1 MDIDYDKRFYDF
13 DLNIKLDGQVDDY
26 EQDRQRYWEGLG
38 GWSAIEYDKAERFA
52 EAVLK
57 NSEQLIPIEEID
69 GDLSKLQYEVN
80 KSPEEFDKRI
90 ADILDLE
97 IPTDKKTRLIC
108 DVLKDYPDDPESE
121 DSPLKL
127 VWERFVIDMSR
138 EAIGK
143 IVEGASRIFQ
153 LYRLV
158 LCSTP
163 SKSTQQFLGRLSR
176 CFIWGFE
183 PECVILCR
191 AVIDTAFKDR
201 ITPEICEK
209 HFGKPRHKY
218 DFSLSDRIQVA
229 LNEEIIDED
238 IAKKARTVKTR
249 GDTAVHKQPNITKD
263 VWGTI
268 CDTVAVLK
276 RIT

>member
-1 MDIDYDKRFYDF
+1 M
-13 DLNIKLDGQVDDY
+13 
-26 EQDRQRYWEGLG
+26 
-38 GWSAIEYDKAERFA
+38 
-52 EAVLK
+52 
-57 NSEQLIPIEEID
+57 PIEEID
-69 GDLSKLQYEVN
+69 GDLSKLQCEIN
-80 KSPEEFDKRI
+80 KSTEEFDKRI
-90 ADILDLE
+90 ADILNLDL
-97 IPTDKKTRLIC
+97 PCDKKSALIC
-108 DVLKDYPDDPESE
+108 DVLKDYPPDPRSE

-127 VWERFVIDMSR
+127 VWEKFIIVLSH
-138 EAIGK
+138 EAIEK
-143 IVEGASRIFQ
+143 IEEGASRIFQ
-153 LYRLV
+153 LYNLV
-158 LCSTP
+158 LCSQP
-163 SKSTQQFLGRLSR
+163 SKPTQQFLARLSR
-176 CFIWGFE
+176 CFIWGFD

-276 RIT
+276 RITRGK

>member
-1 MDIDYDKRFYDF
+1 M
-13 DLNIKLDGQVDDY
+13 
-26 EQDRQRYWEGLG
+26 G
-38 GWSAIEYDKAERFA
+38 GWSAIKFEQAERFA
-52 EAVLK
+52 KAVFK

-69 GDLSKLQYEVN
+69 GDLSKLKYEIERR
-80 KSPEEFDKRI
+80 PEEFDKRI
-90 ADILDLE
+90 FDILDLDL
-97 IPTDKKTRLIC
+97 PSDKKNALIC
-108 DVLKDYPDDPESE
+108 EVLKDYPPDPQSE

-127 VWERFVIDMSR
+127 VWERFIIDMSW

-143 IVEGASRIFQ
+143 IVEGASRIFR
-153 LYRLV
+153 LYNLV
-158 LCSTP
+158 LCSAP
-163 SKSTQQFLGRLSR
+163 CKSTQQFLGRLSR
-176 CFIWGFE
+176 CFIWGFD

-201 ITPEICEK
+201 IAPEICEE

-229 LNEEIIDED
+229 LDEEIIDED

-268 CDTVAVLK
+268 CDTVAVLE
-276 RIT
+276 RITQGK